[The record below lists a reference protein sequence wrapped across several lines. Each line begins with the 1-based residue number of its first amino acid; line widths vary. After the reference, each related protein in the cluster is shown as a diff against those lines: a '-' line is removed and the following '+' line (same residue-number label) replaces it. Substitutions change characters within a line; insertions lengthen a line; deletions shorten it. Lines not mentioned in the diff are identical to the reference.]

1 MVYKKRKM
9 TQLFKDDGAGDLQEV
24 GLFDICEWWIETYPD
39 DVFVN
44 EPKEVVQVRESMKKI
59 LEMRK

>member
-1 MVYKKRKM
+1 M

-24 GLFDICEWWIETYPD
+24 GLFDICEWWIETYSD